1 MKIQRFVIVSILA
14 VAPWL
19 LSSCAGVEV
28 SQSSIRAPEVRMIS
42 CLPSFAGSE
51 SISLTPIFTISN
63 PNPFLLEL
71 MMDYSLEAGDK
82 FLGKSAFSSLFIPPN
97 KSIEIKD
104 TMVIPFKGWVG
115 SEIFGGKS
123 AKEATMIIGPLWK
136 GLGGDRPTSLPEDVW
151 KQIPGKTSVMR
162 AKGTIV
168 GATEKG
174 REMFN
179 FVSERQE

>member
-1 MKIQRFVIVSILA
+1 MKIQRFVIISMLA

-28 SQSSIRAPEVRMIS
+28 SQSSIERQSRMIS

-82 FLGKSAFSSLFIPPN
+82 FLGKW
-97 KSIEIKD
+97 
-104 TMVIPFKGWVG
+104 PFLVVH
-115 SEIFGGKS
+115 
-123 AKEATMIIGPLWK
+123 T
-136 GLGGDRPTSLPEDVW
+136 
-151 KQIPGKTSVMR
+151 
-162 AKGTIV
+162 
-168 GATEKG
+168 TE
-174 REMFN
+174 
-179 FVSERQE
+179 